1 MSKCCTMFN
10 FNLNEGYC
18 RVYTI
23 LHLLVRR
30 LRMEEERTI
39 KMSVN
44 DIVLVIKHNF
54 AAFSCSKIFFR
65 PTSTPQ
71 NKIFAALAMRYIKQH
86 THIKQ

>member
-10 FNLNEGYC
+10 INGGYC

-23 LHLLVRR
+23 LHLVERR
-30 LRMEEERTI
+30 RMEEERTI
-39 KMSVN
+39 KMSVI
-44 DIVLVIKHNF
+44 DMFLVIKHNF

-71 NKIFAALAMRYIKQH
+71 NKIFAALAMRYVKLNTH
-86 THIKQ
+86 T

>member
-10 FNLNEGYC
+10 INEGYC

-23 LHLLVRR
+23 LHLVEIR
-30 LRMEEERTI
+30 RMEEERTI

-54 AAFSCSKIFFR
+54 AAFSCSKKFFR
-65 PTSTPQ
+65 PTCTPQ
-71 NKIFAALAMRYIKQH
+71 NKIFAALAMRYVKQH

>member
-10 FNLNEGYC
+10 FNINEGYC

-23 LHLLVRR
+23 LHLVEIR
-30 LRMEEERTI
+30 RMEEEGTI

-44 DIVLVIKHNF
+44 DMFLVIKHNF

-65 PTSTPQ
+65 PTCTPQ
-71 NKIFAALAMRYIKQH
+71 NKILPPSR
-86 THIKQ
+86 